1 MITGKQGKSR
11 HRGRDGKDI
20 CREEV
25 GTWRSLYIGLRNLYL
40 FCGQCRVIVDFQQE
54 NDEVRAVP
62 PVKDQ
67 RKTAL
72 GIVIA
77 LF

>member
-1 MITGKQGKSR
+1 M
-11 HRGRDGKDI
+11 
-20 CREEV
+20 
-25 GTWRSLYIGLRNLYL
+25 
-40 FCGQCRVIVDFQQE
+40 DFQQE

-62 PVKDQ
+62 PVKNQ

-72 GIVIA
+72 GIVIT